1 MQWIEII
8 HVRAFNEAS
17 KINALALARE
27 LTFNGKP
34 QALTAAALWIRSDLP
49 TDISVMLRW
58 IEDAKDRAYSQVGLQ
73 LAEDLSHFGWVTHSL
88 WQDDG
93 LVVESGAR

>member
-8 HVRAFNEAS
+8 HVRAFNETS
-17 KINALALARE
+17 KNNALDLTRE

-34 QALTAAALWIRSDLP
+34 RTLNAAALWIRSDLP

-58 IEDAKDRAYSQVGLQ
+58 IENTRQRAYSQVGLQ
-73 LAEDLSHFGWVTHSL
+73 LAEDFSQFGWVTHSL
-88 WQDDG
+88 WQDTGDMM
-93 LVVESGAR
+93 